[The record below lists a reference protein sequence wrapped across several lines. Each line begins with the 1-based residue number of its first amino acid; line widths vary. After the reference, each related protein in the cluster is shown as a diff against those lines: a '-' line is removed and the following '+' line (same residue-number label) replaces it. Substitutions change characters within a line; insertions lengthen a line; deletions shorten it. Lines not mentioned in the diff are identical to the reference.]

1 MKKTSLIPSLFVF
14 IFGTAMSVLILF
26 FLLEREDSK
35 VKLETIKASEELRSS
50 VQEELLKSK
59 NFLAGVEALFYSG
72 EYITRREFKIF
83 CKSLV
88 SKNSA
93 IQIVEWQPKVLS
105 KERKSYERMAQKD
118 GHENFYFFEIDE
130 DGKEIKAKKRDIHFP
145 VFYYYSSEE
154 NVATIG
160 LDIAFSPLRMKSKI
174 ESMRTGNIMASE
186 TFGVILK
193 NSNVRRSGMA
203 FSVAIFKDVSISKT
217 ESMENLKGFLAIVI
231 DLDKVFSPIAQSRDF
246 KNFQF
251 EIKDETDN
259 DKVIYSTIQAGRDSI
274 NDRTSVRLKLNGRVW
289 KISVIP
295 TEAFINSGQ
304 FFIPWL
310 VFGIIFFLGIAISFY
325 IYIRNLN
332 EDKIRAYERQLE
344 QKQRLESIG
353 LLASGVAHEFNNVL
367 QGILLSNEN
376 LKADLGDNPDQNE
389 CVNISIDLCYR
400 GRDLVRQILS
410 FARKEAGGDSEILPS
425 EVITSTIS
433 LLRRSFG
440 SKIKF
445 KLDIEEK
452 LDRPLIFGV
461 HHLSQILVNLCNNAA
476 HAISDSG
483 VIEVTYKVFPKYRE
497 LIIKDN
503 GRGMTEE
510 VSEKIFD
517 PFFTTK
523 SVDEGT
529 GLGLSIIY
537 GIVKSYKGTITVAS
551 TVGIGT
557 ELRITLPEKG

>member
-14 IFGTAMSVLILF
+14 IFGSAMSVLILF
-26 FLLEREDSK
+26 FLLERQSTN
-35 VKLETIKASEELRSS
+35 VMVETFKASEEVRNS
-50 VQEELLKSK
+50 VQEELLKTKS
-59 NFLAGVEALFYSG
+59 FLAGVEALFYSG
-72 EYITRREFKIF
+72 EFITRAEFKIF

-105 KERKSYERMAQKD
+105 KQRKSYELMAQKD
-118 GHENFYFFEIDE
+118 GLENFHFFEIDK
-130 DGKEIKAKKRDIHFP
+130 DGKEVKAIKRDIHFP
-145 VFYYYSSEE
+145 VFYFYSSKE
-154 NVATIG
+154 NVSTIG
-160 LDIAFSPLRMKSKI
+160 LDVAFSPLRMKSKM
-174 ESMRTGNIMASE
+174 ESMKTGQIMASE

-193 NSNVRRSGMA
+193 NINHRRLGMA
-203 FSVAIFKDVSISKT
+203 FSVAVFNDESIKKT
-217 ESMENLKGFLAIVI
+217 EAISDLKGFLAIVI
-231 DLDKVFSPIAQSRDF
+231 DLDKIFTPIAQSSEF

-251 EIKDETDN
+251 EISDETDS
-259 DKVIYSTIQAGRDSI
+259 DKVIYSTIEAGKDEVSES
-274 NDRTSVRLKLNGRVW
+274 TSVRLKLNGRVW
-289 KISVIP
+289 KIKVQP
-295 TEAFINSGQ
+295 TDELYKSGRHYLPWFAFA
-304 FFIPWL
+304 
-310 VFGIIFFLGIAISFY
+310 IIFFLSIAISLY
-325 IYIRNLN
+325 VHMRNLN

-376 LKADLGDNPDQNE
+376 LKAELGDDPNQNE
-389 CVNISIDLCYR
+389 CVDISIDLCYR

-440 SKIKF
+440 AKIKF
-445 KLDIEEK
+445 KLDIEED
-452 LDRPLIFGV
+452 LDRPFMFGV
-461 HHLSQILVNLCNNAA
+461 HHLTQIIVNLCNNAA
-476 HAISDSG
+476 HAISGSG
-483 VIEVTYKVFPKYRE
+483 VIEVSYKVFPNYRE

-537 GIVKSYKGTITVAS
+537 GIVKTYKGTIAVAS

-557 ELRITLPEKG
+557 ELRITLPEKS

>member
-1 MKKTSLIPSLFVF
+1 
-14 IFGTAMSVLILF
+14 MSVLILF
-26 FLLEREDSK
+26 FLLERQSSA
-35 VKLETIKASEELRSS
+35 VLVETYKASEEVRNS
-50 VQEELLKSK
+50 VQEELLKTKS
-59 NFLAGVEALFYSG
+59 FLAGVEALFYSG
-72 EYITRREFKIF
+72 EFITRAEFKIF

-93 IQIVEWQPKVLS
+93 IQIVEWQPKVLA
-105 KERKSYERMAQKD
+105 KQRKSYEIMAQKD
-118 GHENFYFFEIDE
+118 GLEEFYFFEIDK
-130 DGKEIKAKKRDIHFP
+130 DGKEIRAKKRDIHFP
-145 VFYYYSSEE
+145 VFYSYSSEE
-154 NVATIG
+154 NISTVG

-174 ESMRTGNIMASE
+174 ESMKTGNIMASE

-193 NSNVRRSGMA
+193 SINRRRLGMA
-203 FSVAIFKDVSISKT
+203 FSVAVFNDESIKKT
-217 ESMENLKGFLAIVI
+217 ESMNDLKGFLAIVI
-231 DLDKVFSPIAQSRDF
+231 DLDKIFNPIAQSSEF
-246 KNFQF
+246 KNFKF
-251 EIKDETDN
+251 EIRDEADDN
-259 DKVIYSTIQAGRDSI
+259 KVIYSTFESGVDEE
-274 NDRTSVRLKLNGRVW
+274 NTPTSVHLKLNGRVW
-289 KISVIP
+289 KINVLP
-295 TEAFINSGQ
+295 TEEFFSSGRL
-304 FFIPWL
+304 FLPWL
-310 VFGIIFFLGIAISFY
+310 VFSILFILSIAISLY
-325 IYIRNLN
+325 VYMRNLN

-376 LKADLGDNPDQNE
+376 LKAQLGDDTNQNE
-389 CVNISIDLCYR
+389 CVDISIDLCYR

-410 FARKEAGGDSEILPS
+410 FARKEAGGDSKILPS

-440 SKIKF
+440 AKIKF
-445 KLDIEEK
+445 RLDIEED
-452 LDRPLIFGV
+452 LDRPFIFGV
-461 HHLSQILVNLCNNAA
+461 QHLTQILVNLCNNAA
-476 HAISDSG
+476 HAINTSG
-483 VIEVTYKVFPKYRE
+483 VIEVKYKVFPNYRE

-551 TVGIGT
+551 TVGVGT
-557 ELRITLPEKG
+557 ELRITLPEKH